1 MDRTTAIICLVILLA
16 FLIGTIR
23 VLLPTFKKF
32 VHRMPKSIFIVLF
45 VMIAAAMIW
54 LIVFIVDDVTGGGQ
68 TGGNEQDNKNTV
80 TQEEKPPVEN
90 CIIVRG
96 SEIIIENMTADMVSA
111 GRYIDYRV
119 ENNIELIVVD
129 DYSVSSVYRGVIDMC
144 KKKGVRYTAEDEK
157 WLEQQ

>member
-1 MDRTTAIICLVILLA
+1 MNRTTAIVCLVILLA
-16 FLIGTIR
+16 FLAGTIK

-68 TGGNEQDNKNTV
+68 TGGNEQDNNTV
-80 TQEEKPPVEN
+80 EQEAEKPPIEN

-96 SEIIIENMTADMVSA
+96 TDIIIENMQADIVSA
-111 GRYIDYRV
+111 GKYIDYRV
-119 ENNIELIVVD
+119 ENNIELTVVD
-129 DYSVSSVYRGVIDMC
+129 DYSVSSVYRGIIDLC
-144 KKKGVRYTAEDEK
+144 KKKGVRYTTENEA
-157 WLEQQ
+157 WLEKQ